1 MTANSKILKQK
12 SYKQIS
18 FKIKKE
24 IANKSINN
32 DFCVFVSK
40 EITQLCERLNES
52 SEYVFTAV
60 WSLGTQIVNNIS
72 LFFFNTTNVLNS
84 SWLILKTRR
93 IKITL
98 VLII

>member
-12 SYKQIS
+12 SYEQIS

-60 WSLGTQIVNNIS
+60 WSLGILRLLITFPCFFLYYKCTQQQLVNLQDEKN
-72 LFFFNTTNVLNS
+72 
-84 SWLILKTRR
+84 
-93 IKITL
+93 
-98 VLII
+98 